1 MFIRPFISMVSAWAL
16 AVGTVVPS
24 AAIEVRP
31 TDEQIRAALAKGKE
45 AARDRR
51 PPNSLYARFGESDE
65 GRPSGFLMTK
75 LGRLAVMAA
84 HLALRGLEPEPGE
97 IAKTLEEPTMSVVA
111 VIIGT
116 HPFFAMDSYMVL
128 NQRGRLIKPMT
139 VRFDGR
145 ASPSEGEIGRSLF
158 KAKVVAAFKYDEFDP
173 LAETTITV
181 FPPQG
186 EAVSFVLDFSRID

>member
-1 MFIRPFISMVSAWAL
+1 MLVCPFISIVLAWAFVWGP
-16 AVGTVVPS
+16 AVS
-24 AAIEVRP
+24 SEAIEVQP
-31 TDEQIRAALAKGKE
+31 TDEQIRAALIRGKE

-51 PPNSLYARFGESDE
+51 SPDSLYARFGESDE

-84 HLALRGLEPEPGE
+84 HMALRGREPEPLE
-97 IAKTLEEPTMSVVA
+97 IARTLEEPTMLVVV
-111 VIIGT
+111 VIVGT
-116 HPFFAMDSYMVL
+116 HPSFAIDSYMVL

-145 ASPSEGEIGRSLF
+145 ASPGEGEADRPLF

>member
-1 MFIRPFISMVSAWAL
+1 MFMYPFISIALAWAFAWGL
-16 AVGTVVPS
+16 VVPS
-24 AAIEVRP
+24 AAIEVQP
-31 TDEQIRAALAKGKE
+31 TDEQIRAALVRGKE

-51 PPNSLYARFGESDE
+51 PPDSLYARFGDSDE
-65 GRPSGFLMTK
+65 DRPSGFLMTK

-84 HLALRGLEPEPGE
+84 HFALRGLEPEPLE
-97 IAKTLEEPTMSVVA
+97 IARTLEEPTMLVA
-111 VIIGT
+111 VMIVGT
-116 HPFFAMDSYMVL
+116 HPSFARDSYMVL

-145 ASPSEGEIGRSLF
+145 ASPNEGEADRSLF

>member
-1 MFIRPFISMVSAWAL
+1 
-16 AVGTVVPS
+16 
-24 AAIEVRP
+24 P
-31 TDEQIRAALAKGKE
+31 TMLV
-45 AARDRR
+45 
-51 PPNSLYARFGESDE
+51 
-65 GRPSGFLMTK
+65 
-75 LGRLAVMAA
+75 AVM
-84 HLALRGLEPEPGE
+84 
-97 IAKTLEEPTMSVVA
+97 IV
-111 VIIGT
+111 GT
-116 HPFFAMDSYMVL
+116 HPSFARDSYMVL

-145 ASPSEGEIGRSLF
+145 ASPNEGEADRSLF

>member
-1 MFIRPFISMVSAWAL
+1 MFIRPFISVGLAWAL

-24 AAIEVRP
+24 AAIEVQP

-51 PPNSLYARFGESDE
+51 PPDSLYARFGESDE

-84 HLALRGLEPEPGE
+84 HLALRGLEPEPVE
-97 IAKTLEEPTMSVVA
+97 IARMLEEPTMSVVA
-111 VIIGT
+111 MIIGT
-116 HPFFAMDSYMVL
+116 HPSFATESYMVL

-139 VRFDGR
+139 VRYDGR
-145 ASPSEGEIGRSLF
+145 ASPSGEGTDRPLF
-158 KAKVVAAFKYDEFDP
+158 KAKVVATFKYDEFDP

-181 FPPQG
+181 FPTKG